1 MRAFPQRIK
10 SIALFGS
17 RATGKAKKDSDYDV
31 FIMVDKSD
39 RNLIDTILDMAYDIY
54 VESNLKFDISPV
66 IMSEGFFNARLLQE
80 RRIAGEIAEQGIP
93 L

>member
-1 MRAFPQRIK
+1 MNLSRRYCVLFPQRIK

-39 RNLIDTILDMAYDIY
+39 RNLIDTILDMPMTYT
-54 VESNLKFDISPV
+54 SRV
-66 IMSEGFFNARLLQE
+66 I
-80 RRIAGEIAEQGIP
+80 
-93 L
+93 